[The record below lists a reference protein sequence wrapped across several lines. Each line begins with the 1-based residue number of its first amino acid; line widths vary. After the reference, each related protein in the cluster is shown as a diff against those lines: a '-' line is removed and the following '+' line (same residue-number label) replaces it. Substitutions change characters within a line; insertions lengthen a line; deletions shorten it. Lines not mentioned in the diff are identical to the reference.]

1 MSHDSFNQ
9 MVTTLQY
16 FKLIQVDEK
25 NKIKR
30 LDNGMVYTMN
40 DIVNKA
46 LREFHEGILH
56 SAAKAIKVQATEKRN
71 FNGITMAIDE
81 KKLPEA
87 KRMIRDFINQLSV
100 FLEQGSKN
108 KVYQLE
114 VALFDLY
121 KLD

>member
-1 MSHDSFNQ
+1 
-9 MVTTLQY
+9 
-16 FKLIQVDEK
+16 
-25 NKIKR
+25 
-30 LDNGMVYTMN
+30 
-40 DIVNKA
+40 
-46 LREFHEGILH
+46 
-56 SAAKAIKVQATEKRN
+56 
-71 FNGITMAIDE
+71 MAIDE